1 VVGPVVGAVAG
12 GVGVVIAGIPF
23 QVGCAGDAAHQND
36 SSRFLIDFRM
46 SRVTQQK

>member
-1 VVGPVVGAVAG
+1 MAGGVAG

-23 QVGCAGDAAHQND
+23 KWGGANDSADQND
-36 SSRFLIDFRM
+36 SSRYSIDFRI